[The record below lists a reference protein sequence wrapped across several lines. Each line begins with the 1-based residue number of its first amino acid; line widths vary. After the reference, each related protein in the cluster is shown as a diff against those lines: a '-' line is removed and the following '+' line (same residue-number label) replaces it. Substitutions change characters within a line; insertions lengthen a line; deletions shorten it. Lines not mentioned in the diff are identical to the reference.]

1 MNKDKLDFKLYAITS
16 GEAHKDGRTM
26 LQVMEQAIKGGADIV
41 QLRNK
46 SGDKELILQ
55 QAKALRTLTRS
66 YRVPFIVNDDPHMA
80 KLAEADGV
88 HLGQEDMPIDQ
99 ARVLLGSDAIVG
111 ISTHSLQQALAA
123 EQAGADYIGVGP
135 VFETPTKPGRPAV
148 STRLIEEVAS
158 SIRIP
163 FVAIG
168 GITLANAAEVLA
180 AGAARLCAVRA
191 ITDSAEPEQACRRLC
206 ELIHASRKLREIN
219 SFPINILLNGKLK
232 ETYAASVS
240 ELLDQLGQQHKI
252 KHLIVE
258 LDGCLLPRTAWNE
271 RLLKNNSH
279 VELIQFVGGG

>member
-16 GEAHKDGRTM
+16 GKAHKDGRTM

-46 SGDKELILQ
+46 SGDKEQILQ

-66 YRVPFIVNDDPHMA
+66 YHVPFIVNDDPYIA

-88 HLGQEDMPIDQ
+88 HLGQEDMPINQ
-99 ARVLLGSDAIVG
+99 ARNLLGSDAIIG

-135 VFETPTKPGRPAV
+135 VFATPTKPGRPAV
-148 STRLIEEVAS
+148 STLLVEEAAS

-168 GITLANAAEVLA
+168 GITLDNAEEVLA
-180 AGAARLCAVRA
+180 AGAVRLCAVRA
-191 ITDSAEPEQACRRLC
+191 ITDSAEPEQVCRRLC
-206 ELIHASRKLREIN
+206 ELIDASRKLRGIN
-219 SFPINILLNGKLK
+219 HSSIKILLNGKQR
-232 ETYAASVS
+232 ETKAASVL
-240 ELLDQLGQQHKI
+240 ELLEQLGQQHKI

-258 LDGCLLPRTAWNE
+258 LDGSLLPRAAWNE
-271 RLLKNNSH
+271 KLLTNDSH